1 MLITEK
7 DGFFNNANRKS
18 TRTSHMEN
26 KVKQTWRSLESGGGG
41 GAINYTSPSNN
52 IFRYKI
58 KRV

>member
-26 KVKQTWRSLESGGGG
+26 KVKQTWRSLESRGGGG
-41 GAINYTSPSNN
+41 GATTI
-52 IFRYKI
+52 IR
-58 KRV
+58 KRGFVRI